1 MLHAVLI
8 SANICRIPSRSKV
21 WGSMTT
27 MVVMP
32 VIPEFDVSREA
43 SARESQNSQYL
54 SVVMYLL
61 TVMQTSR
68 AVVITSHP
76 CSLKEKHCLFFNT
89 ISENNFNTCLN
100 NVGIYLIYF

>member
-8 SANICRIPSRSKV
+8 SANMCSIPSRSKV

-32 VIPEFDVSREA
+32 VLPEFDVRREP
-43 SARESQNSQYL
+43 SAKESQNSQYL

-68 AVVITSHP
+68 AAVLTSHP
-76 CSLKEKHCLFFNT
+76 CSLMAKHCLFFNT
-89 ISENNFNTCLN
+89 IRENNFNTCLN
-100 NVGIYLIYF
+100 NVSIYLMY